1 MAAIAS
7 IESFSLDFFN
17 SKGQHMGMPPGV
29 QMYTMVL
36 RKLLHLQ
43 IGTEGQDAI
52 IPSVELFR
60 RTHAPA
66 VIDTA
71 Q

>member
-7 IESFSLDFFN
+7 IESFSLN
-17 SKGQHMGMPPGV
+17 SKGQQMGTAPGV
-29 QMYTMVL
+29 QVYTVVL

-43 IGTEGQDAI
+43 IGTEGQDVI
-52 IPSVELFR
+52 ILSVELFR

-66 VIDTA
+66 MIDTIA